1 MDRKEAEAYQRLD
14 PARLPRHI
22 AIIMDGNGRWARRRH
37 MPRVAGHRAGVASV
51 RSTVET
57 AARIGIP
64 ALTLYAFSEEN
75 WRKRPRTEVDF
86 LMRLLCRFLKAEIK
100 TLNQNNIRLE
110 YIGRKHELPESVQQ
124 EMEYAREATS
134 KNRGMVLTLAL
145 NYSARSEIVDA
156 FRSLAEAAA
165 RNGGLNHMEVD
176 EESISAH
183 LYTRGLPDPDLV
195 VRTSGEMRLSN
206 FLLWQLAYAEIYV
219 TQTLW
224 PDFRG
229 VHLLEGIEEF
239 QKRERRYGG
248 LGKDKE
254 HEHAPVR
261 TPAEAKH

>member
-1 MDRKEAEAYQRLD
+1 MDRKETDVFLRLD
-14 PARLPRHI
+14 PARLPKHI

-75 WRKRPRTEVDF
+75 WKKRPKSEVEF
-86 LMRLLCRFLKAEIK
+86 LMRLLCRYLKAEIK
-100 TLNQNNIRLE
+100 TLNTNNIRLE
-110 YIGRKHELPESVQQ
+110 YIGRKHELPESVQR
-124 EMEYAREATS
+124 EMDYAHDATS
-134 KNRGMVLTLAL
+134 HNSGMVLTLAL

-165 RNGGLNHMEVD
+165 RNGGLHHLQVD
-176 EESISAH
+176 EQLISEH
-183 LYTRGLPDPDLV
+183 LYTRNLPDPDLV
-195 VRTSGEMRLSN
+195 IRTSGEMRLSN

-219 TQTLW
+219 TSTLW

-229 VHLLEGIEEF
+229 VHLLEGIEEY

-248 LGKDKE
+248 LVQDNGHDPARV
-254 HEHAPVR
+254 H
-261 TPAEAKH
+261 AEAKH